1 MLLFSGSDYDEKT
14 LLLTSHRGILLYM
27 KFPNCGLSIKQIE
40 ELIRFVTHDLRTSFV
55 YFFMHSRFL
64 IDGSFRLYMMNKVD
78 FFQIPIYKFKTNE
91 QKLHAQSC
99 LMREFYLNNK
109 YFMNGL
115 RPSTVPTFLDH
126 NASSNYVHR
135 HIAHDIV
142 SVDFNSTH
150 TFSFPFETTH
160 CYSMGEDILGT
171 PISNDD
177 DDDKILNVIKI
188 ISRIKRLQP
197 KIEIS
202 SIYDCILSSYTEKED
217 TSYHQDRPFF

>member
-40 ELIRFVTHDLRTSFV
+40 ELIHFVTHDLRTSFV
-55 YFFMHSRFL
+55 YFFTHSRFL
-64 IDGSFRLYMMNKVD
+64 IDGSFRLHMMNKVD

-91 QKLHAQSC
+91 QKLHAQNC

-115 RPSTVPTFLDH
+115 RPSTVPTFLNH

-135 HIAHDIV
+135 HIAHDVV

-150 TFSFPFETTH
+150 TFSFPFETAH
-160 CYSMGEDILGT
+160 YYSMGEDILGT

-177 DDDKILNVIKI
+177 DDDEILNVIKI

>member
-14 LLLTSHRGILLYM
+14 LLLTNHRGILLNM

-40 ELIRFVTHDLRTSFV
+40 ELLRFVTHDLRTSFV
-55 YFFMHSRFL
+55 YFFTHSRFL

-91 QKLHAQSC
+91 QKLHAQNC

-126 NASSNYVHR
+126 NTSSNYVHR
-135 HIAHDIV
+135 HIAHNVV

-150 TFSFPFETTH
+150 TFLFPFETAH
-160 CYSMGEDILGT
+160 CYSMREDILGT

-188 ISRIKRLQP
+188 ISRIKRRYST
-197 KIEIS
+197 KRSRI
-202 SIYDCILSSYTEKED
+202 
-217 TSYHQDRPFF
+217 

>member
-14 LLLTSHRGILLYM
+14 LLLTNHRGILLNM

-55 YFFMHSRFL
+55 YFFTHSRFL
-64 IDGSFRLYMMNKVD
+64 IDGSFRLYMMNKED

-91 QKLHAQSC
+91 QKLHAQNC

-126 NASSNYVHR
+126 NALSNYVHR
-135 HIAHDIV
+135 HIAHDVV

-150 TFSFPFETTH
+150 TFSFLFETAH
-160 CYSMGEDILGT
+160 YYSMGEDILGT
-171 PISNDD
+171 PISNDND
-177 DDDKILNVIKI
+177 DNKILNVIKI
-188 ISRIKRLQP
+188 INRIKRLQP

-202 SIYDCILSSYTEKED
+202 SIYDCILSSYTEEGD